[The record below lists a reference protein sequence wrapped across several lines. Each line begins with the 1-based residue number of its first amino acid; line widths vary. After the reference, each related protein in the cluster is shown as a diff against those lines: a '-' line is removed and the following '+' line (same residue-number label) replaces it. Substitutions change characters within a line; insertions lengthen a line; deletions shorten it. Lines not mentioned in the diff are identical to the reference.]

1 MRKGSLGAWRQ
12 LGAKAGAPKP
22 GKGAPIAVDFGASA
36 LKVFQLTS
44 GEPHGIGAAAAI
56 DTPDDLLDDPS
67 ARLAF
72 QTQHLPGLIRGGGF
86 KGKRA
91 VCLIPACLT
100 HTTHVQVPKGDAATV
115 ESSAKLAVAT
125 QLSCAPD
132 ALVVRHQEV
141 GPAHESGKT
150 EVITIAAS
158 RGVVGRLMSGLAA
171 AKLEPVGMR
180 TEAVALL
187 RGFSTLK
194 LTSED
199 DVCLYLDLG
208 YSATKVIIAKGNRLL
223 LARTI
228 ELGGRS
234 LDEEIAR
241 HRKISIE
248 RSHRARME
256 CSEFSGVERA
266 PVATVTALAGDR
278 TARVAES
285 GLRMPPPRAEVPD
298 RPKEVETRKS
308 VSVVP
313 DVGETL
319 EMLGDEVAM
328 CLRYH
333 HSLFP
338 DAPVTRAVLTG
349 GESRQLMLCRTLAG
363 VVRVPVQA
371 GDPTRALVRSGKEP
385 AIGVDPAAPMPG
397 WSAVLGL
404 GLCPTDL

>member
-12 LGAKAGAPKP
+12 LGAKAAAPKP
-22 GKGAPIAVDFGASA
+22 GRGLPIAVDFGASA
-36 LKVFQLTS
+36 LKILQLNP
-44 GEPHGIGAAAAI
+44 GDPPGFAAAAAV
-56 DTPDDLLDDPS
+56 DTPHELLDDPS

-72 QTQHLPGLIRGGGF
+72 QVEQLPALVRGGGF

-100 HTTHVQVPKGDAATV
+100 HTTHVQVPKGDPASV
-115 ESSAKLAVAT
+115 ESAAKIAVSM
-125 QLSCAPD
+125 QLSCSPD
-132 ALVVRHQEV
+132 ALVVRHHEV
-141 GPAHESGKT
+141 GPAHEAGKS
-150 EVITIAAS
+150 EVITVAAS
-158 RGVVGRLMSGLAA
+158 RGVVSRLMSGLAS

-187 RGFSTLK
+187 RGFNALN
-194 LTSED
+194 LTSSD

-208 YSATKVIIAKGNRLL
+208 YTATKAVIAKGNRLL

-241 HRKISIE
+241 RRKISIE
-248 RSHRARME
+248 RSHRCRME
-256 CSEFSGVERA
+256 CTEFSGVERA
-266 PVATVTALAGDR
+266 PVASVTGLGLGGEPR
-278 TARVAES
+278 SARVGES
-285 GLRMPPPRAEVPD
+285 GLRMPPPRAEIFD
-298 RPKEVETRKS
+298 RTEPRRS

-313 DVGETL
+313 DVSETL

-349 GESRQLMLCRTLAG
+349 GESRQLTLCRSLAG
-363 VVRVPVQA
+363 VVRVAVQA
-371 GDPTRALVRSGKEP
+371 GDPTRALLRSGKEP
-385 AIGVDPAAPMPG
+385 TVGVDATAPMPG
-397 WSAVLGL
+397 WAAVLGL

>member
-1 MRKGSLGAWRQ
+1 MRKGSFGALRQ
-12 LGAKAGAPKP
+12 LGAKASAPKP
-22 GKGAPIAVDFGASA
+22 GKGMPIAVDFGASA
-36 LKVFQLTS
+36 LKVFQLTP
-44 GEPHGIGAAAAI
+44 GEQPGFGAAAAI
-56 DTPDDLLDDPS
+56 DTPDDLLDDAS

-72 QTQHLPGLIRGGGF
+72 QVQQLPGLIRGGGF
-86 KGKRA
+86 KGRRA

-100 HTTHVQVPKGDAATV
+100 HTTHVQVPKGDPAV
-115 ESSAKLAVAT
+115 IESGAKLAVSA
-125 QLSCAPD
+125 QLSCSPD
-132 ALVVRHQEV
+132 ALVVRHHEV
-141 GPAHESGKT
+141 GPAHDPGKS

-158 RGVVGRLMSGLAA
+158 RGVVSRLMSGLAA

-187 RGFSTLK
+187 RGFNSLS
-194 LTSED
+194 LTPSD
-199 DVCLYLDLG
+199 DVCLYLDVG
-208 YSATKVIIAKGNRLL
+208 YSATKAVIAKGNRLL

-228 ELGGRS
+228 EIGGRA

-241 HRKISIE
+241 RRKISIE
-248 RSHRARME
+248 RSHQCRMD

-266 PVATVTALAGDR
+266 PVATVTGLSAGEAPR
-278 TARVAES
+278 SVRVGES
-285 GLRMPPPRAEVPD
+285 GLRMPPPRAEVPE
-298 RPKEVETRKS
+298 RTETKRS

-313 DVGETL
+313 DVQETL

-349 GESRQLMLCRTLAG
+349 GESRQLTLCRRLAG
-363 VVRVPVQA
+363 VVRVAVQA

-385 AIGVDPAAPMPG
+385 TIGVDAAAPMPA
-397 WSAVLGL
+397 WAAVLGL

>member
-1 MRKGSLGAWRQ
+1 MRKGSLGALRQ

-22 GKGAPIAVDFGASA
+22 GKGMPIAVDFGAA
-36 LKVFQLTS
+36 ELKVFQLTP
-44 GEPHGIGAAAAI
+44 GEATGFGAAAAVE
-56 DTPDDLLDDPS
+56 TPSHLLDDPS
-67 ARLAF
+67 ARIAF
-72 QTQHLPGLIRGGGF
+72 QVEQLPGLIRNGGF

-100 HTTHVQVPKGDAATV
+100 HTTHVQVPKGDAATI
-115 ESSAKLAVAT
+115 ETGAKLAVST
-125 QLSCAPD
+125 QLSCSPD
-132 ALVVRHQEV
+132 ALVVRHHEV
-141 GPAHESGKT
+141 GPAQDPSKS
-150 EVITIAAS
+150 EVITVAAS
-158 RGVVGRLMSGLAA
+158 RGVVSRLMSGLAS

-180 TEAVALL
+180 TEAIALL
-187 RGFSTLK
+187 RGFNTLN
-194 LTSED
+194 LTSDE

-208 YSATKVIIAKGNRLL
+208 YSATKAVIAKGSRLL

-228 ELGGRS
+228 EIGGRT

-241 HRKISIE
+241 RRKISVE
-248 RSHRARME
+248 RSHASRME

-266 PVATVTALAGDR
+266 PVASVTGLSAPAS
-278 TARVAES
+278 ARVGES
-285 GLRMPPPRAEVPD
+285 GLRMPPPRAEVTE
-298 RPKEVETRKS
+298 RVESKRS

-349 GESRQLMLCRTLAG
+349 GESRQLTLCRRLAG

-371 GDPTRALVRSGKEP
+371 GDPTRAIVRSGKEP
-385 AIGVDPAAPMPG
+385 AVGVDATQPMPG
-397 WSAVLGL
+397 WAAVLGL